1 MNQINILL
9 QELYDIEP
17 SLRNNE
23 KEALEIVNALL
34 KIKPKIEVS
43 DAFKKRLRNQLMVEI
58 EKRKSRQFD
67 IKNFL
72 KVGSSIFAG
81 AMVTYAAFQFF
92 VVPWVTP
99 QDSIKVPMH
108 GETSDAKMAEL
119 WAQKDMAMS
128 QVRWEEPQKQT
139 PQETQTIS
147 TPTTPPKTPET
158 SPSQAPHTPT
168 QEMAIMSDDSE
179 IPVPPQPTTKQSPQT
194 KTSDAPIVDTSVTDA
209 VDNFTRDI
217 DQEVANISSST
228 NSDADIG
235 GEDTSTQDD
244 APRVSKMIPQ
254 EMMMQDSLGATSFAP
269 MVEYSYVYSGNMMP
283 EYGEQAQIYTI
294 ERAPVSQDEV
304 DTLKKSVGEDSY
316 DVYQDTYSNTVSVSQ
331 KYRPEDYAQVQMLHK
346 EDMPSKEE
354 VQKVSDAFLQ
364 TLAIDTKNYAE
375 AVVPYDWEKEYEQT
389 QDKQNFYFADTI
401 SLVYPE
407 KVEDTAVYDESW
419 YPTGLNV
426 SVNVAKKKVTYVGP
440 IQKQTYVAQTR
451 DTRSNTEI
459 LESLNMQGH
468 IPDAPKETKKVQVEV
483 GKAKVRYTKYY
494 NYEGKDQEVI
504 VPTVVFEVLE
514 KPEWYYGPESVA
526 IPLVK

>member
-34 KIKPKIEVS
+34 SIKPKIEVS
-43 DAFKKRLRNQLMVEI
+43 EAFKKRLRNQLMVEI

-67 IKNFL
+67 IKNFF

-108 GETSDAKMAEL
+108 GETPDAKMAEL

-128 QVRWEEPQKQT
+128 QMWWEEPKKQT
-139 PQETQTIS
+139 LQENSAI
-147 TPTTPPKTPET
+147 PTPPKTSEVS
-158 SPSQAPHTPT
+158 SPQTPHTPT
-168 QEMAIMSDDSE
+168 QEMAMISDTSE
-179 IPVPPQPTTKQSPQT
+179 ISAPAQPTTKQTPQT
-194 KTSDAPIVDTSVTDA
+194 EAPTSPIVDTSVTDVVENMA
-209 VDNFTRDI
+209 RDI
-217 DQEVANISSST
+217 DQEIANISSS
-228 NSDADIG
+228 NSDAQTPD
-235 GEDTSTQDD
+235 EDTSTQED
-244 APRVSKMIPQ
+244 APRVSKMAPQ
-254 EMMMQDSLGATSFAP
+254 EMILQDSFWATSFAP

-304 DTLKKSVGEDSY
+304 DTLKKSAGEDSY

-451 DTRSNTEI
+451 DTRSNPEI